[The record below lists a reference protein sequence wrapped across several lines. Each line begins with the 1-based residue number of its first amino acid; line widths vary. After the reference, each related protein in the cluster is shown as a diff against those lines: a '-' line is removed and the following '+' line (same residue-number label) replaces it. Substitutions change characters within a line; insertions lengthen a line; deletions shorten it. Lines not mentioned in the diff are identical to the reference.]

1 VAIANARP
9 LGGGRLYVFT
19 IAGRQPATSERDA
32 LRAAWHA
39 IGADYFKVLQAA
51 MVRGREFSDLDS
63 ASGAPVALINETMA
77 RRYWPD
83 EDPMGQMVTVD
94 FYNDQPRQIVG
105 IVPDIRPSIRNRDP
119 EPRMYVPYA
128 QLPQLQAGVTAFGLE
143 TVTFVVRSS
152 AQVEDWLPAAQA
164 AAVEIDP
171 AHAVTSVQ
179 LVEDFAAQQT
189 QGFRQYVILLGVF
202 SAIALI
208 IAVVGVYGVMS
219 HSVTQR
225 ASEIGIRVAFGATAR
240 NVLAIVLGQGLIVIG
255 IGMVIGLTA
264 SLGATRIIRSYLYGV
279 TATDPATFGLVLLM
293 LLVVA
298 CLACY
303 VPARRALKV
312 DPVVAMRHN

>member
-1 VAIANARP
+1 VI
-9 LGGGRLYVFT
+9 
-19 IAGRQPATSERDA
+19 
-32 LRAAWHA
+32 
-39 IGADYFKVLQAA
+39 
-51 MVRGREFSDLDS
+51 
-63 ASGAPVALINETMA
+63 
-77 RRYWPD
+77 
-83 EDPMGQMVTVD
+83 TVD

-128 QLPQLQAGVTAFGLE
+128 QLPQLQAGITAFGLE

-164 AAVEIDP
+164 AAIEIDP
-171 AHAVTSVQ
+171 VHAVTGVQ

-202 SAIALI
+202 SAIALL

-225 ASEIGIRVAFGATAR
+225 TSEIGIRVAFGATAR
-240 NVLAIVLGQGLIVIG
+240 NVLAIVLGQGLMVIG

-264 SLGATRIIRSYLYGV
+264 SLGATRIISSYLYGV
-279 TATDPATFGLVLLM
+279 TATDPATFAVVLLM
-293 LLVVA
+293 LFVVA